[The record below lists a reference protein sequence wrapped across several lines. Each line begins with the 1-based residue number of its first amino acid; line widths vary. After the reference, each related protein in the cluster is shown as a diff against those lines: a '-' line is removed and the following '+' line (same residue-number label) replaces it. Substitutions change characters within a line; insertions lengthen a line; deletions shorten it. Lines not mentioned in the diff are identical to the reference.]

1 MEIDRITEVDEL
13 LTTITFVP
21 NENLPLL
28 REAALLLSEL
38 LPPWDN
44 KAAYVQPLTETLS
57 LSAQYEKVVEEY
69 FYPADQLLNPDIA

>member
-1 MEIDRITEVDEL
+1 MEIDRIAEVDEL
-13 LTTITFVP
+13 LAAVTFVP
-21 NENLPLL
+21 DENLPLL

-44 KAAYVQPLTETLS
+44 KATYVQPLSDTLS
-57 LSAQYEKVVEEY
+57 ASAQYEKVVEEY

>member
-13 LTTITFVP
+13 LVDITFVP

-44 KAAYVQPLTETLS
+44 KAAYIQPLTDTLS
-57 LSAQYEKVVEEY
+57 LSAQHEKIFEEY

>member
-1 MEIDRITEVDEL
+1 MEIDRIAEVDEL
-13 LTTITFVP
+13 LAAITFVP
-21 NENLPLL
+21 DENLPLL
-28 REAALLLSEL
+28 RESALLLSEL

>member
-1 MEIDRITEVDEL
+1 MFTPRIAL
-13 LTTITFVP
+13 LESLQETISFVP
-21 NENLPLL
+21 DENLPLL

-44 KAAYVQPLTETLS
+44 KAAYIQPLTDTLS
-57 LSAQYEKVVEEY
+57 LSAQHEKIVEEY